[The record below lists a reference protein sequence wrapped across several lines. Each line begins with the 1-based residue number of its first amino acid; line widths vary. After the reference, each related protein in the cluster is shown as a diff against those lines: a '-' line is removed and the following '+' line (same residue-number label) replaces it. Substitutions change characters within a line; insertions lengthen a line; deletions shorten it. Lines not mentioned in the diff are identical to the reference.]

1 MSESLSSRG
10 LTSFAADGWELEN
23 EVGKRAQGAAA
34 ITAPTLLYAPTGS
47 CAVKVPSY
55 NISFSG
61 FEISPLDELAD
72 SKV

>member
-34 ITAPTLLYAPTGS
+34 DTAICSHRLL